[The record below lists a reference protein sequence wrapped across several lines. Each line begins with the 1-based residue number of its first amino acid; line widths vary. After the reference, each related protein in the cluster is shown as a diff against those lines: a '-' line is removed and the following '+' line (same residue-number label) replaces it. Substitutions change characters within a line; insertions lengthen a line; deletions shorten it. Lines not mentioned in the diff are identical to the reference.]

1 MSGARARRSRRR
13 VDNLAAL
20 MVFVVMVFPVYWMVG
35 RALKRRADVFLETP
49 KIIPNPITFEHF
61 ARVLSDGGFWGYA
74 RNSLLVVLVVV
85 VLSMLTA
92 FLAATALARFRFR
105 GRRAYVVLILA
116 VQMVP
121 FEALLIPLFVMLS
134 RAGLVDRLA
143 GVMLAYLAFVL
154 PFTIWTLR
162 GFVANVPVELEE
174 AALIDGCS
182 RSQSFRLVLFPLIAP
197 GLVATSV
204 FAFIQAW
211 NEFILANVVLQS
223 KGVQTLPV
231 WLAGYQSSFKETDW
245 SGLMAASTLFAI
257 PVIVFFILVQGRMQ
271 SSTVAGGV
279 KG

>member
-1 MSGARARRSRRR
+1 
-13 VDNLAAL
+13 
-20 MVFVVMVFPVYWMVG
+20 
-35 RALKRRADVFLETP
+35 
-49 KIIPNPITFEHF
+49 
-61 ARVLSDGGFWGYA
+61 
-74 RNSLLVVLVVV
+74 
-85 VLSMLTA
+85 
-92 FLAATALARFRFR
+92 
-105 GRRAYVVLILA
+105 
-116 VQMVP
+116 
-121 FEALLIPLFVMLS
+121 
-134 RAGLVDRLA
+134 
-143 GVMLAYLAFVL
+143 MLAYLAFVL